1 MNSKLTIQMA
11 IAGAFLSI
19 SGCSDSSSST
29 AKTEPTS
36 TPEADTSYLDD
47 LASQQGLETE
57 PESAPV
63 EQGVTEIV
71 NSSQSGELTPADQE
85 NSDEYSEED
94 REWVAERESQSLFGR
109 SRDKGIDIANQ
120 LQGGTASGLG
130 LADTLSD
137 EDYAASSGLRWEM
150 PEAWRMAVPARGR
163 FAEMY
168 IANPLGNASVSF
180 SKETSSARDLTR
192 RMQGQIISS
201 TGGRSRA
208 TTSTQ
213 TVQGYQVQIVELDG
227 TYLDPGAKGGTNEQV
242 FYAIHA
248 AIFDMGDHRLLVKM
262 WGPQDTVDQS
272 VQLFDR
278 MIENTTQQ

>member
-1 MNSKLTIQMA
+1 MNTKLMIQLA

-57 PESAPV
+57 SESSATQPD
-63 EQGVTEIV
+63 VTEIV
-71 NSSQSGELTPADQE
+71 NSSQSGELAPDDQE
-85 NSDEYSEED
+85 NTDED

-130 LADTLSD
+130 LADTFSD

-180 SKETSSARDLTR
+180 SKETSSVRDLTR
-192 RMQGQIISS
+192 RMQGQMISP
-201 TGGRSRA
+201 TGGRARA
-208 TTSTQ
+208 TTTDQ
-213 TVQGYQVQIVELDG
+213 TTQGYEVQIVELEG
-227 TYLDPGAKGGTNEQV
+227 TYLDAGAKGGTNEQI

-248 AIFDMGDHRLLVKM
+248 AVFDLGDHRILIKL
-262 WGPQDTVDQS
+262 WGPQDTVNQS
-272 VQLFDR
+272 TRLFDA
-278 MIENTTQQ
+278 MLSETSKE